1 MFNVNCW
8 ILAARGK
15 SNFTSV
21 FISLN
26 VCFLKTTEW
35 HVRNGQGHYLSYFC
49 FLFIFFYLPMTSR
62 RSGFPF
68 FCFSPHPPLPFFLR
82 GLYARVCWRS
92 LKQRGRKGR
101 LTKEHFISVKFFVR
115 YEGVSG
121 LNPPLLGYQWGWSI
135 TWYFP
140 LRKGES
146 LLEGGKMPL
155 PCVCSRHL
163 FFIPSSQGAS

>member
-15 SNFTSV
+15 SV
-21 FISLN
+21 F
-26 VCFLKTTEW
+26 
-35 HVRNGQGHYLSYFC
+35 YFC
-49 FLFIFFYLPMTSR
+49 FYFTECLLSESYRMTCKEWTRPLSLLFLLFVHILLLPMTSR
-62 RSGFPF
+62 RSGFPL

-82 GLYARVCWRS
+82 GLYARVCWRR

-121 LNPPLLGYQWGWSI
+121 LNPPLLGCQWGWSI